1 MNIIAITQKGPNKA
15 ENEDRIILGKNI
27 IAEGTFQTQLTNSI
41 IAVADGVG
49 GNNAGA
55 VASHYVARQLSTLNI
70 VSENEFMR
78 INEELLS
85 LSLECSAYE
94 NMATT
99 LSGIASFNGTT
110 QVFSIGNTRVYLLQG
125 RKYLKQLT
133 TDDTT
138 LNYLLTTG
146 QLSPEEADSFD
157 RKNEITAC
165 FGGGS
170 ANLFKVKFSN
180 LAPFISPIMITSDG
194 IHDYLSVDQM
204 EDAIEK
210 HGLNEKALM
219 EMIQAARHQGSLD
232 DASIVLGNIL

>member
-1 MNIIAITQKGPNKA
+1 MPW
-15 ENEDRIILGKNI
+15 ESWNEDRIIVGKNI
-27 IAEGTFQTQLTNSI
+27 IAGGILQSQLTNGI

-55 VASHYVARQLSTLNI
+55 VASHYVAKQLSTLNT
-70 VSENEFMR
+70 VSENDLTR

-99 LSGIASFNGTT
+99 LSGVASFNGAT

-125 RKYLKQLT
+125 KKYLKQLT

-138 LNYLLTTG
+138 LNYLLATG
-146 QLSPEEADSFD
+146 QLSPEEAESFD

-165 FGGGS
+165 FGGG
-170 ANLFKVKFSN
+170 AAHLFKMKCSTIES
-180 LAPFISPIMITSDG
+180 LSSPFMMTSDG
-194 IHDYLSVDQM
+194 IHDYISIDLM
-204 EDAIEK
+204 EDIIAENGITVLACE
-210 HGLNEKALM
+210 A
-219 EMIQAARHQGSLD
+219 MISAARDAGSKD
-232 DASIVLGNIL
+232 DISIVIGEI

>member
-27 IAEGTFQTQLTNSI
+27 IAEGIFQTQLANGI

-55 VASHYVARQLSTLNI
+55 VASHYVAQQLSTLNT
-70 VSENEFMR
+70 VSENELTR

-85 LSLECSAYE
+85 LSLECSSCE

-99 LSGIASFNGTT
+99 LSGVASFNGVT
-110 QVFSIGNTRVYLLQG
+110 QLFSIGNTRIYLLQG

-138 LNYLLTTG
+138 LNYLLATG
-146 QLSPEEADSFD
+146 QLSPEEAKTFD

-165 FGGGS
+165 FGGGAS
-170 ANLFKVKFSN
+170 HLFKIKFSTIES
-180 LAPFISPIMITSDG
+180 LSSPIIMTSDG
-194 IHDYLSVDQM
+194 IHDYISIDLM
-204 EDAIEK
+204 EDIIAENGITVS
-210 HGLNEKALM
+210 ACQA
-219 EMIQAARHQGSLD
+219 MITAARDAGSKD
-232 DASIVLGNIL
+232 DISIVIGEI

>member
-15 ENEDRIILGKNI
+15 ENEDRIIVGKNI
-27 IAEGTFQTQLTNSI
+27 IAEGILQSQLTNGI

-55 VASHYVARQLSTLNI
+55 VASHYVAKQLSTLNT
-70 VSENEFMR
+70 VSENDLTR

-99 LSGIASFNGTT
+99 LSGVAFFNGAT

-138 LNYLLTTG
+138 LNYLLATG
-146 QLSPEEADSFD
+146 QLSPVEAKLFD

-165 FGGGS
+165 FGGG
-170 ANLFKVKFSN
+170 AAHLFKMKCSTIES
-180 LAPFISPIMITSDG
+180 LSSPFIMTSDG
-194 IHDYLSVDQM
+194 IHDYISIDLM
-204 EDAIEK
+204 EDIIAENGITVLACE
-210 HGLNEKALM
+210 AM
-219 EMIQAARHQGSLD
+219 VSAARDAGSKD
-232 DASIVLGNIL
+232 DISIVIGEI

>member
-1 MNIIAITQKGPNKA
+1 MNIIAITQKGPSNA
-15 ENEDRIILGKNI
+15 ENEDRIIVGKNI
-27 IAEGTFQTQLTNSI
+27 IAEGILQCQLTNGI

-55 VASHYVARQLSTLNI
+55 VASHYVAKQLSTLNT
-70 VSENEFMR
+70 VSENDLTR

-99 LSGIASFNGTT
+99 LSGVASFNGAT

-125 RKYLKQLT
+125 KKYFKQLT

-138 LNYLLTTG
+138 LNYLLATG
-146 QLSPEEADSFD
+146 QLSPEEAESFD

-165 FGGGS
+165 FGGG
-170 ANLFKVKFSN
+170 AAHLFKMKCSTIES
-180 LAPFISPIMITSDG
+180 LSSPFMMTSDG
-194 IHDYLSVDQM
+194 IHDYISIDLM
-204 EDAIEK
+204 EDIIAENGITVLACE
-210 HGLNEKALM
+210 A
-219 EMIQAARHQGSLD
+219 MISAARDAGSND
-232 DASIVLGNIL
+232 DISIVIGEI

>member
-15 ENEDRIILGKNI
+15 ENEDRIILEKNI
-27 IAEGTFQTQLTNSI
+27 IAEGIFQTQLANGI

-55 VASHYVARQLSTLNI
+55 VASHYVAQQLSTLNT
-70 VSENEFMR
+70 VSENELTR

-85 LSLECSAYE
+85 LSLECSSCE

-99 LSGIASFNGTT
+99 LSGVASFNGVT
-110 QVFSIGNTRVYLLQG
+110 QLFSIGNTRIYLLQG

-138 LNYLLTTG
+138 LNYLLATG
-146 QLSPEEADSFD
+146 QLSPEEAKTFD

-165 FGGGS
+165 FGGGT
-170 ANLFKVKFSN
+170 AHLFKMKFSTIKS
-180 LAPFISPIMITSDG
+180 LSSPIIMTSDG
-194 IHDYLSVDQM
+194 IHDYISIDLM
-204 EDAIEK
+204 EDIIAENGITVS
-210 HGLNEKALM
+210 ACQA
-219 EMIQAARHQGSLD
+219 MITAARDAGSKD
-232 DASIVLGNIL
+232 DISIVIGEI